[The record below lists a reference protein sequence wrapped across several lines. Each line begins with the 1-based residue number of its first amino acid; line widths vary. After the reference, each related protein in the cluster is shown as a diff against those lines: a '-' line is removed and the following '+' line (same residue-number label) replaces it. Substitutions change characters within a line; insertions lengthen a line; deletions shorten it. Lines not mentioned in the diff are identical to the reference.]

1 MDWREWKV
9 TEEQAVAMIMTICEL
24 TGHSAHLG
32 DVRVKYRH
40 FLEQVKQHKPLRDD
54 EYGD

>member
-1 MDWREWKV
+1 M